1 MPQLE
6 FEEHFA
12 ELTPKVDALEALLA
26 TFELGKHFADLKR
39 QIKILYEAMRKN
51 HLLSL
56 QVSFCPVTDIAA
68 VKQSR
73 REFAEGYFLKGR

>member
-12 ELTPKVDALEALLA
+12 ELTRKVDALEAQLA
-26 TFELGKHFADLKR
+26 TSEFGKDFADLKR
-39 QIKILYEAMRKN
+39 QIKILYETMREN

-56 QVSFCPVTDIAA
+56 QVSFCPLTDIAA
-68 VKQSR
+68 VKQSC
-73 REFAEGYFLKGR
+73 REFAEGYFLEGR